1 MYVGLLSILSCSLS
15 LLQPFSCCCC
25 CCSCGGGCGC
35 CCCCCAIG
43 ESWLH
48 VLDRSC
54 AQGRQGKHTASHRG
68 PGLGSGTVPA

>member
-15 LLQPFSCCCC
+15 LLQPFSC
-25 CCSCGGGCGC
+25 C